1 MISVEEALNRILA
14 RIPVLGLEKVDI
26 ISSLGRVIGEDI
38 IAPRDIPPLDNS
50 AMDGYAVRST
60 DIKEASRDNPV
71 FLNVI
76 EDLPAGALPTRK
88 VAKGQAIR
96 IMTGAPIPEGADTVV
111 MVEDTE
117 RAGKQVR
124 VFHGLPVGEN
134 IRGAGEDVKKGDRVI
149 SKGAIIR
156 AAEVGMLASV
166 SRASVYVHQR
176 PVVAILCTGDEL
188 VDVGEGVAAHKIVSS
203 NSYTLS
209 AQVMECGA
217 LPLQLGIAKDKS
229 DEIETK
235 LRQGLRADV
244 ILSSAGVSVGDYDL
258 VKDVL
263 GEIGFQMEFWG
274 VAMRPGQPLAF
285 GTIMGKPAFGLPG
298 NPVSSMVCFEQFV
311 RPSLLKMMGHRHLF
325 RPVVEAVLKEDITK
339 KPGRRHFMRAR
350 LSMEEDRYAVTTTGP
365 QGSGILN
372 SMVEANGLLI
382 VPEET
387 TEMKAGEKVR
397 VQILDRSFESAGL
410 GNCKGI
416 ETRALK
422 DWENEL

>member
-1 MISVEEALNRILA
+1 MISVDEALHRILA
-14 RIPVLGLEKVDI
+14 HTPVLGLEKVGI

-38 IAPRDIPPLDNS
+38 LAQRDIPPLDNS
-50 AMDGYAVRST
+50 AMDGYAVRSP
-60 DIKEASRDNPV
+60 DINGASRENPISLKV
-71 FLNVI
+71 V
-76 EDLPAGALPTRK
+76 EDLPAGALPK
-88 VAKGQAIR
+88 GSVAHGQAVR
-96 IMTGAPIPEGADTVV
+96 IMTGAPIPPGADTVV

-117 RAGKQVR
+117 KAGEDVR
-124 VFHGLPVGEN
+124 VFQGIPPGEN
-134 IRGAGEDVKKGDRVI
+134 IRRAWEDVKKGDRVI
-149 SKGAIIR
+149 SKGSVIR
-156 AAEVGMLASV
+156 AAGVGMLASV
-166 SRASVYVHQR
+166 GRALVYVHQR

-188 VDVGEGVAAHKIVSS
+188 VDVDEGTAAHKIISS

-217 LPLQLGIAKDKS
+217 LPLQLGIAKDVSS
-229 DEIETK
+229 DIEEK

-263 GEIGFQMEFWG
+263 RGIGFQTEFWR

-285 GTIMGKPAFGLPG
+285 GTTGGKPTFGLPG
-298 NPVSSMVCFEQFV
+298 NPVSSMVSFEQFV
-311 RPSLLKMMGHRHLF
+311 RPSLLKMMGHKNLF
-325 RPVVEAVLKEDITK
+325 RPIVEAFLKEQIRK

-350 LSMEEDRYAVTTTGP
+350 VSLEGGRYMVTTTGP

-382 VPEET
+382 VPEEV
-387 TEMKAGEKVR
+387 TEIKAGERVR

-410 GNCKGI
+410 SIHQGVEI
-416 ETRALK
+416 T
-422 DWENEL
+422 

>member
-1 MISVEEALNRILA
+1 MISVEEALNRILT

-38 IAPRDIPPLDNS
+38 LAPRNIPPLDNS
-50 AMDGYAVRST
+50 AMDGYAVRSA
-60 DIKEASRDNPV
+60 DIKGASRENPIS
-71 FLNVI
+71 LMVI
-76 EDLPAGALPTRK
+76 EELPAGALPQRAPT
-88 VAKGQAIR
+88 KGEAVR
-96 IMTGAPIPEGADTVV
+96 IMTGAPIPPGADTVV

-117 RAGKQVR
+117 KAGQQVR
-124 VFHGLPVGEN
+124 VFQGVPPGEN
-134 IRGAGEDVKKGDRVI
+134 IRRAGEDVKKGDRVI
-149 SKGAIIR
+149 SKGSVIR

-166 SRASVYVHQR
+166 GRASVYVHQR

-188 VDVGEGVAAHKIVSS
+188 VDVDEGIADHKIVSS

-217 LPLQLGIAKDKS
+217 LPLQLGIAKDTPE
-229 DEIETK
+229 EIEEK
-235 LRQGLRADV
+235 LRQGLRADL

-263 GEIGFQMEFWG
+263 GGIGFQMEFWG

-285 GTIMGKPAFGLPG
+285 GTIRGKPTFGLPG
-298 NPVSSMVCFEQFV
+298 NPVSSMVSFEQFV
-311 RPSLLKMMGHRHLF
+311 RPSLLKMMGHKNLF
-325 RPVVEAVLKEDITK
+325 RPVVEAILKENIRK

-350 LSMEEDRYAVTTTGP
+350 VSLEEGRYVVTTTGP

-382 VPEET
+382 VPEEE
-387 TEMKAGEKVR
+387 TEIKAGEKVQ
-397 VQILDRSFESAGL
+397 VLILDRGFESAGVE
-410 GNCKGI
+410 I
-416 ETRALK
+416 T
-422 DWENEL
+422 

>member
-1 MISVEEALNRILA
+1 MISVEEASNRILT

-38 IAPRDIPPLDNS
+38 LAPRDIPPLDNS
-50 AMDGYAVRST
+50 AMDGYAVRSA
-60 DIKEASRDNPV
+60 DIKGASRENPISV
-71 FLNVI
+71 KVI
-76 EDLPAGALPTRK
+76 EELPAGTLPQRAPT
-88 VAKGQAIR
+88 KGEAVR
-96 IMTGAPIPEGADTVV
+96 IMTGAPIPPGADTVV

-117 RAGKQVR
+117 KAGQQVR
-124 VFHGLPVGEN
+124 VFQGVPPGEN
-134 IRGAGEDVKKGDRVI
+134 IRRAGEDVKKGDRVI
-149 SKGAIIR
+149 SKGSVIR

-166 SRASVYVHQR
+166 GRASVYVHQR

-188 VDVGEGVAAHKIVSS
+188 VDVDEGIADHKIVSS

-217 LPLQLGIAKDKS
+217 LPLQLGIAKDTPK
-229 DEIETK
+229 EIEEK
-235 LRQGLRADV
+235 LRQGLRTDL

-263 GEIGFQMEFWG
+263 GGIGFQMEFWG

-285 GTIMGKPAFGLPG
+285 GTIRRKPTFGLPG
-298 NPVSSMVCFEQFV
+298 NPVSSMVSFEQFV
-311 RPSLLKMMGHRHLF
+311 RPSLLKMMGHKNLF
-325 RPVVEAVLKEDITK
+325 RPVVEAILKENIRK

-350 LSMEEDRYAVTTTGP
+350 VSLEEGRYVVTTTGP

-382 VPEET
+382 VPEEE
-387 TEMKAGEKVR
+387 TEIKAGEKVQ
-397 VQILDRSFESAGL
+397 VQILDRGFESAGVE
-410 GNCKGI
+410 I
-416 ETRALK
+416 T
-422 DWENEL
+422 